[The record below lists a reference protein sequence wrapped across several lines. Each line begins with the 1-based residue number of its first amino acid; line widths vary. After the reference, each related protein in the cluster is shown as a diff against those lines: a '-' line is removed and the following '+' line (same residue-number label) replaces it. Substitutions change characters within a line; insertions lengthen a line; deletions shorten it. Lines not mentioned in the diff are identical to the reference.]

1 MLTRL
6 IVASYGWLLEV
17 ALWATLAL
25 AGIAGYNAT
34 VPILNA
40 LGALPSPE
48 FAWKILGACG
58 FIVVGF
64 LLLAVI
70 TGPLLVLIDIRHAVR
85 SIEAKM
91 ASGKWQRARGR
102 TPDRAS
108 RAHHLTSA

>member
-40 LGALPSPE
+40 LGAHLPE
-48 FAWKILGACG
+48 FYGRSWCLWVYCCWILTLGG
-58 FIVVGF
+58 NHW
-64 LLLAVI
+64 
-70 TGPLLVLIDIRHAVR
+70 PLLVLIDIRHAVR
-85 SIEAKM
+85 SIEAK
-91 ASGKWQRARGR
+91 WQVATGRGR

-108 RAHHLTSA
+108 SSPFDVGE